1 MGVSLGRF
9 ILVGV
14 VVVEVAGVGDVETA
28 QSFEVEALDGE
39 AGEGGRCGLV
49 GVEVGVVEASV
60 VVCLLV
66 GEVASRS
73 LLTVS

>member
-9 ILVGV
+9 ALVEVVIVGV
-14 VVVEVAGVGDVETA
+14 ACVGDVVKA
-28 QSFEVEALDGE
+28 QSLEVEALDGE
-39 AGEGGRCGLV
+39 AGDRGRSGLA
-49 GVEVGVVEASV
+49 GVEVGVVEAGAFVS
-60 VVCLLV
+60 LLV

>member
-9 ILVGV
+9 TLGGV
-14 VVVEVAGVGDVETA
+14 VVVGEAGVSEVEEA
-28 QSFEVEALDGE
+28 ESFEVEALDGE

-49 GVEVGVVEASV
+49 VEEVGVVEASV
-60 VVCLLV
+60 AVCVLV

>member
-9 ILVGV
+9 TLGGV
-14 VVVEVAGVGDVETA
+14 VVVGEAGVSEVEEA
-28 QSFEVEALDGE
+28 EGFEVEALDGE

-49 GVEVGVVEASV
+49 VEEVGVVETSV
-60 VVCLLV
+60 AVCVLV
-66 GEVASRS
+66 GEAASRS